1 MINVCGIAPRYL
13 TNWFVCGGQV
23 GTMPGDRVGIRVP
36 LFMFLIVNV
45 LLLVRLLAVYIC
57 VTEK

>member
-23 GTMPGDRVGIRVP
+23 GTMPGDRVGILTV
-36 LFMFLIVNV
+36 
-45 LLLVRLLAVYIC
+45 VYVFNCKC
-57 VTEK
+57 VVVSSATCCVYMCD